1 MRKPLK
7 LGSVALLLALSA
19 LTAGAQQVTLPLGK
33 YEELR
38 ARANPAPE
46 TAPVPPAPFAL
57 EVADFAVQAG
67 ETSARLVQTLVLTLY
82 GEEWRT
88 VPLGEAGSFIAAD
101 FGGMEGRV
109 EAKEGGWVLQVRGSG
124 RHKVVLESVV
134 PVKREEA
141 ATRPTWRFNWRLPA
155 AAVVRGRIEVPP
167 GVEEVEL
174 EGPGLIRQEGTAW
187 SFVTAPEA
195 NLTVKLSGKATLPE
209 RARLPLR
216 FESTSATATRL
227 SRTRLTV
234 FGWIEARVAQGRL
247 TELTVPIPA
256 GVKVVSA
263 TGPIAGW
270 NVVGDKLVITPLEPV
285 EGSLAVEVEM
295 AGDPQTSFAAPLL
308 LPEGSARTSL
318 LAKAALRGDGL
329 LTLADPGAARA
340 PEERETA
347 RLPESVSKANGRLF
361 AVADA
366 ARPPRWEA
374 EWADKAQVL
383 AAQVDRLLVDVAVGD
398 AGRASYQV
406 WAEVRNRGAQQLGL
420 SLPPG
425 FELVGA
431 SRDGVPVTAGT
442 SGSTGTAAL
451 EVPLLSSETPQVVH
465 VVGVVALAI
474 PQGKGDLAVPL
485 PALSAPAA
493 RVEVRVLLP
502 GGRSYA
508 LADPTRAGGVGQPPR
523 AASRAAANEVAQR
536 VMAAKSS
543 AAPAGVALFFSRPPG
558 FAEIL
563 ASWSALS
570 NSPAPLVLKV
580 DAEKEKVEWF

>member
-1 MRKPLK
+1 MA
-7 LGSVALLLALSA
+7 VALALSA
-19 LTAGAQQVTLPLGK
+19 LAAGAQQVTLPLGK

-67 ETSARLVQTLVLTLY
+67 ATSARLVQTLVLTLY

-141 ATRPTWRFNWRLPA
+141 ATRPTWRFTWRLPA
-155 AAVVRGRIEVPP
+155 AAVVRGRIEAPAA
-167 GVEEVEL
+167 VEEVEL
-174 EGPGLIRQEGTAW
+174 EGPGLIRREGAAW

-216 FESTSATATRL
+216 FESTTATATRL

-247 TELTVPIPA
+247 TELTVPIPG

-270 NVVGDKLVITPLEPV
+270 NVVGGPTGEKLVITPLEPV

-295 AGDPQTSFAAPLL
+295 AGDPRTSFAAPLL

-347 RLPESVSKANGRLF
+347 RLPESVGKANGRLF

-406 WAEVRNRGAQQLGL
+406 WAEVRNRGAQQLGF

-431 SRDGVPVTAGT
+431 SRDGAPVTAGL
-442 SGSTGTAAL
+442 SGSAL

-508 LADPTRAGGVGQPPR
+508 LADATRAGGVMQPPR

-558 FAEIL
+558 FAEVL